1 MGYCVICSDYTGF
14 GGDYLCDECYNL
26 KKIVSVYGIE
36 RVNKTINAVFV
47 RKDEAV
53 ENRTDNID
61 RIITKDTTVHSAIIP
76 YDLRKKKTEK

>member
-1 MGYCVICSDYTGF
+1 MGYCVICSEYTGF

-47 RKDEAV
+47 RKEDAV
-53 ENRTDNID
+53 DNRTLNID
-61 RIITKDTTVHSAIIP
+61 KIITENTSVLCAGAP
-76 YDLRKKKTEK
+76 YDLRKKKAEK